1 MSGETVITLIGNV
14 VDEQAELRF
23 TPAGAAVAKFRM
35 VQTPRK
41 FNRDTN
47 AWEDDKERSLFLTVS
62 VWRSQAENVAAV
74 LSKGMRVVVQ
84 GELRQRSYEDR
95 EGVKRTV
102 YEVEAEE
109 VAVSLKFATARVEK
123 AGGSGQ
129 GRQQMQQ
136 ARAVQGQA
144 SAEDPWSSTPGQ
156 SQGGWGQQSQGFGDE
171 PPF

>member
-1 MSGETVITLIGNV
+1 MSGSPVITLIGNV

-41 FNRDTN
+41 FSRDTN
-47 AWEDDKERSLFLTVS
+47 SWEDDKERSLFLTVS

-74 LSKGMRVVVQ
+74 LAKGMRVVVQ

-123 AGGSGQ
+123 TSGGQ
-129 GRQQMQQ
+129 GQQAYQQ
-136 ARAVQGQA
+136 ARRDQGRA
-144 SAEDPWSSTPGQ
+144 SSEDPWASPAP
-156 SQGGWGQQSQGFGDE
+156 SQGGGWNDE